1 MYEKI
6 AIIGLSGR
14 FSEAD
19 DINQFYKNLK
29 EGRDS
34 VRPLS
39 ANRINSTT
47 IDPDKNYQILAYIDE
62 IDKFDH
68 KFFDL
73 SFREA
78 KNMDPRQRHL
88 MEVTYHAIENAG
100 ISIEQI
106 AETKTAVFVADT
118 NLDYHKFATAFD
130 PALDMGVTS
139 SMLAGRISRF
149 FRLKGK
155 STLIDTACSS
165 SLVALESACAE
176 LTSGKADYAIVAA
189 CDLSVFPLEK
199 GYEYDVDILSPDG
212 KCKPFSNN
220 ANGIGTGEAVIS
232 MVVCRLSDAVKNDFP
247 IHAIIKSIAVN
258 QDAEMVNGLTAPSL
272 SAQTSL
278 LIEAW
283 KLANVKPEEI
293 GFIET
298 HGTGTKL
305 GDPIEF
311 QAISDAYRKFTS
323 VKHYCPIASIKSNIG
338 HTDSAAG
345 LAGVVKSILQLKHNE
360 LFPSLHFDQPNEF
373 IDFENAPIYV
383 NTELKPWKLKPTQ
396 STRIAG
402 VSSFGLMGTNCHV
415 LLEEAPEQTP
425 VMNNDEKTYLF
436 SISGKTPE
444 ALERNIERLEAFL
457 KNNPAAAPSDVAF
470 TLFQNRSS
478 FKYRYTVEA
487 HSKIL
492 GDVLRSRKGEYSEAN
507 NRPKVF
513 FSFPAFYMEELDT
526 CLTELR
532 KQPDFEHI
540 FNSISNLWT
549 ENKYVQAFLFQ
560 YTYYCFLEK
569 QGIKT
574 TLLIGDGIGKTVIAV
589 LQKKIQFDVAYE
601 KIKNYKAE
609 GENEQIEDRLQKLFK
624 KEKVN
629 GKVVFVEIG
638 PLGNLGTAFQKVA
651 GENSV
656 VSLKTTSGCG
666 IYSDIFRQFYLN
678 NMITDMFSWKF
689 CFPGKRIELPAYS
702 FEKKRCW
709 LLDSAVKD
717 KVKPKESDLVNTGLL
732 HQLNWIKDENDSI
745 SVIPDG
751 ACLILGDGQGLADE
765 LLKSEHAKKFEWK
778 KITDWNPNEVKNFLS
793 KEFVKTP
800 LTGIIDLT
808 YYDDYSPLEKRND
821 ISHVHNCLNDYF
833 SLASVFIEKMKT
845 SGLLWMVVS
854 RNGFSVVENEISQP
868 KVVMY
873 DAFLRGLSADFV
885 KLQYHIIDTDST
897 ENAETARLINSELG
911 SPKLIRRCAFRSG
924 LRFIQNVSANVEL
937 ENNEFEFKNGY
948 YIVTGG
954 STGVGFELMKNI
966 AKKIEYGK
974 FIVIGRTPLP
984 ERQSWSSYKGADNE
998 TGERIKAMLSIVN
1011 ENFDVSY
1018 LTVDMADNPSLIAGL
1033 TAELSGVSSI
1043 AGIIHAAGI
1052 DGDNMPLENK
1062 TLAAMQQT
1070 FNAKIN
1076 GTVNLHKITRD
1087 IPVEFIIYIS
1097 SLNALLPQKNS
1108 FDYAAANAF
1117 MDSFAQMQRKKGYL
1131 VKSIGWPGWND
1142 IGMSKGGEID
1152 NETSLF
1158 AHEGVDA
1165 FFRACKY
1172 GNENV
1177 LIIKG
1182 DLAKWGK
1189 NPFFLLKDNGNTNH
1203 SVVDVFKKKVEEQ
1216 SLKENLSWIQKEILG
1231 LFYEVLEEN
1240 YIGIDDDFFELGGHS
1255 LIGSRLTN
1263 RIKNKYDIEIEF
1275 ELLFDYPTVK
1285 TLSTYIDEVL
1295 MKRKS
1300 DEDLKVNGAESDEE
1314 ITIL

>member
-19 DINQFYKNLK
+19 NINQFYKNLK
-29 EGRDS
+29 DGKDS
-34 VRPLS
+34 VRS
-39 ANRINSTT
+39 ISENRINSTT

-62 IDKFDH
+62 IDQFDH

-78 KNMDPRQRHL
+78 KNMDPRQRQL

-100 ISIEQI
+100 ISTEQI

-155 STLIDTACSS
+155 SALIDTACSS
-165 SLVALESACAE
+165 SLIALESACAE

-189 CDLSVFPLEK
+189 SDLSVFPLEK

-232 MVVCRLSDAVKNDFP
+232 MVICRLKDALENGFP
-247 IHAIIKSIAVN
+247 IHAIVNGIAVN
-258 QDAEMVNGLTAPSL
+258 QDAEMVNGLTAPSR

-283 KLANVKPEEI
+283 KLAGVKPEEI

-311 QAISDAYRKFTS
+311 QAISDAYREFTS
-323 VKHYCPIASIKSNIG
+323 VKHFCPIASVKSNIG

-345 LAGVVKSILQLKHNE
+345 LAGVVKSILQLKHRE
-360 LFPSLHFDQPNEF
+360 LFPSLHFDQPNEY

-383 NTELKPWKLKPTQ
+383 NTELKPWDLKPGQ
-396 STRIAG
+396 SRRIAG
-402 VSSFGLMGTNCHV
+402 ISSFGLMGTNCHV
-415 LLEEAPEQTP
+415 LLEEPPPQIA
-425 VMNNDEKTYLF
+425 VSNDNEKTYLF

-444 ALERNIERLEAFL
+444 ALERNIDRLEAFV
-457 KNNPAAAPSDVAF
+457 KNNPDTNPADMAF

-478 FKYRYTVEA
+478 FKYRFTIEA

-492 GDVLRSRKGEYSEAN
+492 AGVLKTRKGDYSEITSGT
-507 NRPKVF
+507 KVF
-513 FSFPAFYMEELDT
+513 FSFPAFYIDKFDT
-526 CLTELR
+526 SLPELR
-532 KQPDFEHI
+532 KHPDFEYF
-540 FNSISNLWT
+540 FNLISKLWT
-549 ENKYVQAFLFQ
+549 ENEYVQAFLFQ
-560 YTYYCFLEK
+560 YTYYRFLEK

-574 TLLIGDGIGKTVIAV
+574 NFLIGDGIGKIVIAV
-589 LQKKIQFDVAYE
+589 LQKKVSFDIAFE
-601 KIKNYKAE
+601 KIKNYTPE
-609 GENEQIEDRLQKLFK
+609 GENEQIEDRLQKLLE

-629 GKVVFVEIG
+629 GNVIFVEMG
-638 PLGNLGTAFQKVA
+638 PLGNLGTAFKKVA
-651 GENSV
+651 GNNSV
-656 VSLKTTSGCG
+656 VSLKAVTKTG
-666 IYSDIFRQFYLN
+666 IYLDVFKQFYLN
-678 NMITDMFSWKF
+678 SLVPDILLWKF
-689 CFPGKRIELPAYS
+689 CFSGKRIDLPAYS

-709 LLDSAVKD
+709 LLDSAAVIDTKQ
-717 KVKPKESDLVNTGLL
+717 KESNPINTNLL
-732 HQLNWIKDENDSI
+732 YKLNWIKDENNLG
-745 SVIPDG
+745 SVVPNG
-751 ACLILGDGQGLADE
+751 AFLILGDGQGLADE

-778 KITDWNPNEVKNFLS
+778 KITNFNFNEVKKFIN

-808 YYDDYSPLEKRND
+808 YYDDYSPLEKKND
-821 ISHVHNCLNDYF
+821 ISDIHNCLNEYF
-833 SLASVFIEKMKT
+833 SLASVMAEKMKT
-845 SGLLWMVVS
+845 SGLYWMVVS
-854 RNGFSVVENEISQP
+854 WKGFSVVENEIVQP
-868 KVVMY
+868 KMIMY
-873 DAFLRGLSADFV
+873 DAFLRGLSSDFV
-885 KLQYHIIDTDST
+885 QLQYHMIDTDST
-897 ENAETARLINSELG
+897 EIVETAGVINSELG
-911 SPKLIRRCAFRSG
+911 SDKLIRRCAYRSG
-924 LRFIQNVSANVEL
+924 SRFIQSVSANVEL
-937 ENNEFEFKNGY
+937 ESTELEFINGY
-948 YIVTGG
+948 YIITGG
-954 STGVGFELMKNI
+954 STGIGLELMKNI
-966 AKKIEYGK
+966 ATKINKGK

-984 ERQSWSSYKGADNE
+984 ERQSWNNYKGIDSE
-998 TGERIKAMLSIVN
+998 VGDRIKAMLSIVN
-1011 ENFDVSY
+1011 ESIDVSY
-1018 LTVDMADNPSLIAGL
+1018 LSVDISDEPALIAGL
-1033 TAELSGVSSI
+1033 TAELTGVSFIS
-1043 AGIIHAAGI
+1043 GIIHAAGI

-1062 TLAAMQQT
+1062 TQAAIQQT
-1070 FNAKIN
+1070 FKAKIN
-1076 GTVNLHKITRD
+1076 GTVNLHKLTRD
-1087 IPVEFIIYIS
+1087 IPVGFIVYTS
-1097 SLNALLPQKNS
+1097 SLNALLPQKKS

-1117 MDSFAQMQRKKGYL
+1117 MDAFAQILRKKGHQ
-1131 VKSIGWPGWND
+1131 VKSIGWPGWNN

-1158 AHEGVDA
+1158 VDEGVDA
-1165 FFRACKY
+1165 FFRACRF

-1177 LIIKG
+1177 LVIKG
-1182 DLAKWGK
+1182 NLAKWGK
-1189 NPFFLLKDNGNTNH
+1189 NPFFLLKNDENANH
-1203 SVVDVFKKKVEEQ
+1203 TDISVFKNKVEDQ
-1216 SLKENLSWIQKEILG
+1216 AIKENLTKIQKNILV

-1240 YIGIDDDFFELGGHS
+1240 YIGINDDFFELGGHS

-1263 RIKNKYDIEIEF
+1263 RIKNNYDITIEF
-1275 ELLFDYPTVK
+1275 ELLFDYSTVK
-1285 TLSTYIDEVL
+1285 TLSAYIEEVL
-1295 MKRKS
+1295 VIRK
-1300 DEDLKVNGAESDEE
+1300 LKVDSTESDEE